1 MPNTLQYESRVSALS
16 VEILAR
22 QLALPAT
29 VARQSFADFT
39 GGGGD
44 TVTVRV
50 RQKLA
55 AQKRLTAAGGDSI
68 TRGTIVETPVNVTLA
83 EVYSAVPVT
92 NFEWE
97 LELQDFGAQIIAPQM
112 AGIAESAEDELIDVM
127 NDLDADESF
136 AMTASAEDTEDALIG
151 ASEALDLADVPMSN
165 RYLAISPA
173 IKSRMLKVPN
183 FVRADGIGNGTAIER
198 ATFGDILGFTV
209 VVSNGLD
216 AGTAVA
222 YHRSSFAFA
231 AGARSVPDSVQ
242 GAVGSVADLALLWM
256 RQWNPDTLNT
266 ESVGQLFAGAAAV
279 DAGNRA
285 YKLDT
290 ATS

>member
-1 MPNTLQYESRVSALS
+1 MPSTFQYDSRVSALS

-22 QLALPAT
+22 QFALPNT
-29 VARQSFADFT
+29 VARQSFQNFT
-39 GGGGD
+39 GGAGD
-44 TVTVRV
+44 TITVRV
-50 RQKLA
+50 RNKLA
-55 AQKRLTAAGGDSI
+55 AQTRATAAGGADI
-68 TRGTIVETPVNVTLA
+68 TRGTITETGVDVTLA

-97 LELQDFGAQIIAPQM
+97 LELQDFGAQVLAPQM
-112 AGIAESAEDELIDVM
+112 AGIAEAAENQLLTAM
-127 NDLDADESF
+127 NGLAADASF
-136 AMTASAEDTEDALIG
+136 TLTATEADTEDKLIK
-151 ASEALDLADVPMSN
+151 ASEELDTANVPMSG

-173 IKSRMLKVPN
+173 IKSRMLKVSN

-209 VVSNGLD
+209 VVSNGLT

-231 AGARSVPDSVQ
+231 AGARSVPDSVD
-242 GAVGSVADLALLWM
+242 GAVSSIPDLSLLWL
-256 RQWNPDTLNT
+256 RQWNPDTINT

-290 ATS
+290 ATA

>member
-1 MPNTLQYESRVSALS
+1 MPSTFQQESRISGLAI
-16 VEILAR
+16 EILSR

-29 VARQSFADFT
+29 VARQSFTDFQ

-44 TVTVRV
+44 TMTVRV
-50 RQKLA
+50 RNKLA
-55 AQKRLTAAGGDSI
+55 ARKRATAAGSAAI
-68 TRGTIVETPVNVTLA
+68 TRDTITETGVDVTLS
-83 EVYSAVPVT
+83 EVYSAVPVS

-97 LELQDFGAQIIAPQM
+97 LELQSFGQQVLQPQM
-112 AGIAESAEDELIDVM
+112 AGISEAAEDELLAVM
-127 NDLDADESF
+127 NALAADASF
-136 AMTASAEDTEDALIG
+136 TLTASADDTEDKLIA
-151 ASEALDLADVPMSN
+151 ASEALDTADVPLSG

-209 VVSNGLD
+209 VVSNGLT

-231 AGARSVPDSVQ
+231 AGSRSVPDSVD
-242 GAVGSVADLALLWM
+242 GSVGSISDLSLLWM

-285 YKLDT
+285 YKIDT
-290 ATS
+290 ATA

>member
-1 MPNTLQYESRVSALS
+1 MPSTLQTDARISALS

-22 QLALPAT
+22 QFSLPNT
-29 VARQSFADFT
+29 VARQSFTDFT
-39 GGGGD
+39 GGAGD
-44 TVTVRV
+44 TITVRV
-50 RQKLA
+50 RDKLA
-55 AQKRLTAAGGDSI
+55 ARTRATAAGDDAI
-68 TRGTIVETPVNVTLA
+68 TRDAITETGVDVTLA

-92 NFEWE
+92 NFEWQ
-97 LELQDFGAQIIAPQM
+97 LELQDFASQILAPQM
-112 AGIAESAEDELIDVM
+112 AGVAEAAEGYLLTAM
-127 NDLDADESF
+127 NGLAADESF
-136 AMTASAEDTEDALIG
+136 DLTASADDTEDKLIA
-151 ASEALDLADVPMSN
+151 ASEELDNNDVPMSG

-209 VVSNGLD
+209 VVSNGLTS
-216 AGTAVA
+216 GTAVA

-231 AGARSVPDSVQ
+231 AGARSAPDSVE
-242 GAVGSVADLALLWM
+242 GAVSSTDGLSMLWL
-256 RQWNPDTLNT
+256 RQWNADTLNT
-266 ESVGQLFAGAAAV
+266 ESVGQLFAGASAV

-290 ATS
+290 ATA